1 MQFDPLFQDDVVELT
16 KDHGIESS
24 IKGHERESSP
34 KSQRTKSSPKSQ
46 EMKSLPKSREIKS
59 PTKGHVAKEAGNFGK
74 AEVHMKSKV
83 ELILAVRILLLIC
96 YTLMVDSVVIK

>member
-46 EMKSLPKSREIKS
+46 EMKSSPKSREIKS

-74 AEVHMKSKV
+74 VHMKSKV

>member
-1 MQFDPLFQDDVVELT
+1 MQFDPLFQDDVVEFT

-24 IKGHERESSP
+24 IKGLERE
-34 KSQRTKSSPKSQ
+34 SSPKSQ
-46 EMKSLPKSREIKS
+46 EMKSSPKSRDMKS
-59 PTKGHVAKEAGNFGK
+59 PNKGHVAKEAGNFGK
-74 AEVHMKSKV
+74 AEVNIKSKV

>member
-24 IKGHERESSP
+24 IKGHEKE
-34 KSQRTKSSPKSQ
+34 SSPKSQ
-46 EMKSLPKSREIKS
+46 EMKSSPKSRDMKS
-59 PTKGHVAKEAGNFGK
+59 PNKGHVAKEAGNFGK